1 MSTRSRRRGGIAGE
15 ASGDIAD
22 AGTSRRAAS
31 ALSMSRRAFLGV
43 AAVAAGG
50 SVVWCLVDG
59 PDAAP
64 ASAATN
70 IEAPTAGHGD
80 IVGVL

>member
-1 MSTRSRRRGGIAGE
+1 
-15 ASGDIAD
+15 
-22 AGTSRRAAS
+22 
-31 ALSMSRRAFLGV
+31 MSRRAFLGV